1 MTIIPFNLYCG
12 WRFNSHHLEREL
24 KSFDTKQNEWSFLL
38 TKIVQI
44 ILELRA
50 QQTIGLKKDI
60 SLFCVKAYIF
70 LHYLNSFA
78 TPKYWPNT
86 S

>member
-1 MTIIPFNLYCG
+1 M
-12 WRFNSHHLEREL
+12 
-24 KSFDTKQNEWSFLL
+24 L

-70 LHYLNSFA
+70 LHYFELIC
-78 TPKYWPNT
+78 NT
-86 S
+86 EILA